1 MNEKIRQLAK
11 QAGLADEVNDGS
23 RNAELEEFARLV
35 IQEYRRELKESR
47 REIKSNLGYSRVGL
61 KNI

>member
-1 MNEKIRQLAK
+1 MNEQIRKLAE
-11 QAGLADEVNDGS
+11 QAGLADEVKDGS
-23 RNAELEEFARLV
+23 RNAELEKFAMLV

-47 REIKSNLGYSRVGL
+47 REIKSKLGYSRVGL